1 MARFTFPGVGRFLPG
16 DDDEARRSGQR
27 NDQLSKLGT
36 ILGHCGAHDD
46 PAAQEETLASAR
58 RQRDLLA
65 AHLAAADAAL
75 KFAEEAAGL
84 ATKPK
89 KGK

>member
-1 MARFTFPGVGRFLPG
+1 MAKFTFPGVGNFLPG
-16 DDDEARRSGQR
+16 DDDEARHSGQR
-27 NDQLSKLGT
+27 NAQLSKLGT
-36 ILGHCGAHDD
+36 ILGHCGGHEDQ
-46 PAAQEETLASAR
+46 AAQEGTLEAAR

-65 AHLAAADAAL
+65 SHLAAADAAL
-75 KFAEEAAGL
+75 RYAEEAAGL